1 MPDEILQVN
10 TDRVPAEEQK
20 PAWNPTEA
28 QKARIKVVYDERADM
43 IAKRDQPYV
52 QFNDRTLR
60 EFIDD
65 SEKRLNAYV
74 LDKAS
79 QGKEQ
84 WQANFATRAYANK
97 AKALLAATSRDI
109 PDIKIKG
116 VNDADQFD
124 HFAAD
129 TMKNLVRHSYY
140 QGNPQEELFF
150 LAWSN
155 VGHGTVL
162 SCEDIQKNVYQ
173 KSRIKSF
180 DLLTGDVEEELLEK
194 ETYGEPYSYE
204 VQLMNLLIKNF
215 YIRDIQEQPAIVLE
229 SYYADKE
236 RFDAIFDK
244 YPNAKFV
251 KNLVDI
257 KANEH
262 DTYFHKQWSESV
274 KSGKGYLVSR
284 YMNKYQGRRGIYR
297 IVANGI
303 ELYNGPM
310 IWVDVT
316 RKNFGR
322 PAYPIAKTIYE
333 PFANSDFFYGNSMPN
348 SAMGEG
354 DVLNTLYNTSLDKQY
369 RSMVPPLLVGMVNKD
384 MLDLEDEVVAGDTKI
399 YVDDIN
405 QVKQM
410 ELRGITDSDVKMID
424 LISSGLDLTT
434 LDPQQQGAAQ
444 KYVTARA
451 AVAADERAP
460 QLKGIFFMFMESL
473 WLQKVR
479 LRIPNILL
487 SYTMPKLVEIV
498 GEEGAVKL
506 NKKYRLFNIDK
517 AELSDGTR
525 GTLGIEFRSKEEMED
540 RKAMMLDIEAEE
552 ERNFLAGKPYEKIV
566 LSYGRLEQISFDIEV
581 VPETLWQSSQAI
593 SMAMTLEK
601 TQLIANIFPEYF
613 AANKELLFRD
623 LIKNYSDDPER
634 YDLPKPMDFAEE
646 KGLEMAMGVAGKGKG
661 GTSAGGGF
669 VSDITGTDTNNAP
682 ASV

>member
-1 MPDEILQVN
+1 M
-10 TDRVPAEEQK
+10 
-20 PAWNPTEA
+20 
-28 QKARIKVVYDERADM
+28 
-43 IAKRDQPYV
+43 
-52 QFNDRTLR
+52 
-60 EFIDD
+60 
-65 SEKRLNAYV
+65 
-74 LDKAS
+74 
-79 QGKEQ
+79 
-84 WQANFATRAYANK
+84 
-97 AKALLAATSRDI
+97 
-109 PDIKIKG
+109 
-116 VNDADQFD
+116 
-124 HFAAD
+124 
-129 TMKNLVRHSYY
+129 VR
-140 QGNPQEELFF
+140 
-150 LAWSN
+150 
-155 VGHGTVL
+155 
-162 SCEDIQKNVYQ
+162 
-173 KSRIKSF
+173 
-180 DLLTGDVEEELLEK
+180 
-194 ETYGEPYSYE
+194 
-204 VQLMNLLIKNF
+204 
-215 YIRDIQEQPAIVLE
+215 
-229 SYYADKE
+229 
-236 RFDAIFDK
+236 
-244 YPNAKFV
+244 
-251 KNLVDI
+251 
-257 KANEH
+257 
-262 DTYFHKQWSESV
+262 
-274 KSGKGYLVSR
+274 
-284 YMNKYQGRRGIYR
+284 
-297 IVANGI
+297 
-303 ELYNGPM
+303 
-310 IWVDVT
+310 
-316 RKNFGR
+316 
-322 PAYPIAKTIYE
+322 
-333 PFANSDFFYGNSMPN
+333 PF
-348 SAMGEG
+348 
-354 DVLNTLYNTSLDKQY
+354 
-369 RSMVPPLLVGMVNKD
+369 LVGMVNKD

-451 AVAADERAP
+451 AVAADERAR

-646 KGLEMAMGVAGKGKG
+646 KGLERAMGVAGKGKG